1 MKLRLLFLSLV
12 TLCSFP
18 AQSHECADELSP
30 EATLKA
36 IQLYRDDPVGDF
48 ADCALSVAGN
58 FAEQSPAVLVELR
71 PSYFPWELGKIDS
84 DAEVKFLGAFVA
96 GNVEYQLTNSV
107 KENRPV
113 EGVRLQL
120 LTYERMKEAGAIE
133 TLPGFEKWLELER
146 NGQLDTQFEE

>member
-1 MKLRLLFLSLV
+1 MKLRLPFLLLV
-12 TLCSFP
+12 SLCSFS
-18 AQSHECADELSP
+18 AHSQECTNKLSP

-36 IQLYRDDPVGDF
+36 IQLYRDDPVGDY

-71 PSYFPWELGKIDS
+71 AVYFPWKLGGIDS

-96 GNVEYQLTNSV
+96 GNVEYQLTNDV
-107 KENRPV
+107 KENRPI

-120 LTYERMKEAGAIE
+120 LTYERMKEVGAMQ
-133 TLPGFEKWLELER
+133 TLQGFEEWLELER
-146 NGQLDTQFEE
+146 NGQLDTKFEE